1 MLVVDDLAL
10 VDELSIIMVS
20 GLLGGLCILVHVDDL
35 RSLMLPIDDLVVDD
49 YFCSC
54 YYR

>member
-35 RSLMLPIDDLVVDD
+35 RSLMLPDLVVDD